1 MKKGKVLVKSPS
13 AMTSLANAYGG
24 QALQDLFRV
33 KTKPGKIVGGAL
45 GGLSALT
52 SLADASENQQ
62 DAFSAAQT
70 AAGRGVG
77 TYLGAGKTIDSGV
90 EAREQHKE
98 KKKLERANRMGM
110 EAFNAQMPPGGNVAP
125 PQHYDTQ
132 VAVRRERAA
141 QPAASPDF
149 NIPENFQLG
158 IYGTPMPGGNQ
169 VVSGQKGIQRNM
181 FNPAAPAAPTGLGAA
196 GLGNVD
202 PSMLQNVAPNP
213 DVRAGQSYA
222 DQVYQTPTGSA
233 GVPTMT
239 MEQMGQMLPGV
250 EQTPLQTQNAKV
262 GSSQIGVPAKAA
274 VDPNQVPPE
283 DLVAEMDAQG
293 AAGYFGYQN
302 NMKNAGEPMEL
313 AFMLLKSVMR

>member
-13 AMTSLANAYGG
+13 AMASLANAYGG

-33 KTKPGKIVGGAL
+33 KTKPGKVIGGAL
-45 GGLSALT
+45 GGISALT

-62 DAFSAAQT
+62 DFMSGAQM

-90 EAREQHKE
+90 EAREAHKE
-98 KKKLERANRMGM
+98 KKKLDRANRMGM
-110 EAFNAQMPPGGNVAP
+110 EAFNAQLPPGGNLAP

-149 NIPENFQLG
+149 NVPENFQLG

-181 FNPAAPAAPTGLGAA
+181 FNPAAPTPPPEPSGLEAA

-202 PSMLQNVAPNP
+202 PTMMSGDA
-213 DVRAGQSYA
+213 RAYGAS
-222 DQVYQTPTGSA
+222 

-250 EQTPLQTQNAKV
+250 EQPQPPQSQNATI
-262 GSSQIGVPAKAA
+262 GSTQVGVPAQPQPNVATMSPEEVAA
-274 VDPNQVPPE
+274 FYASQS
-283 DLVAEMDAQG
+283 Q
-293 AAGYFGYQN
+293 
-302 NMKNAGEPMEL
+302 MKNAGEPMEL

>member
-13 AMTSLANAYGG
+13 AMASLVDAYGG

-33 KTKPGKIVGGAL
+33 KTPLGRVAGGAL
-45 GGLSALT
+45 GGLTALT

-62 DAFSAAQT
+62 DLLSGAQT

-77 TYLGAGKTIDSGV
+77 AYLGAGKTVDAGV
-90 EAREQHKE
+90 EGYNQAKVD
-98 KKKLERANRMGM
+98 RANKKGLD
-110 EAFNAQMPPGGNVAP
+110 AFHSQLPPGGNLAP

-149 NIPENFQLG
+149 NVPENFQLG

-169 VVSGQKGIQRNM
+169 VVSGEKGIQRNM
-181 FNPAAPAAPTGLGAA
+181 FNPAAPTPPPEPSGLEAA

-202 PSMLQNVAPNP
+202 PTMLSGDA
-213 DVRAGQSYA
+213 RAYGAS
-222 DQVYQTPTGSA
+222 

-250 EQTPLQTQNAKV
+250 EQPQPPQSQNATIGSTQV
-262 GSSQIGVPAKAA
+262 GMPSQPQPDAA
-274 VDPNQVPPE
+274 TMSPE
-283 DLVAEMDAQG
+283 EVAAFYASQG
-293 AAGYFGYQN
+293 QSQGTKIEN
-302 NMKNAGEPMEL
+302 GEPMEL
-313 AFMLLKSVMR
+313 AFRLLKSVMR

>member
-13 AMTSLANAYGG
+13 ALANLANAYGG

-33 KTKPGKIVGGAL
+33 KTKPGQYIGGAL

-52 SLADASENQQ
+52 SLADASESQQ
-62 DAFSAAQT
+62 DAFSAAQG

-77 TYLGAGKTIDSGV
+77 TYLGAGKTVDAGYEQGV
-90 EAREQHKE
+90 TNYNQRKVD
-98 KKKLERANRMGM
+98 RANKKGLD
-110 EAFNAQMPPGGNVAP
+110 AFHSQLPPGGNLAP

-149 NIPENFQLG
+149 NVPENFQLG
-158 IYGTPMPGGNQ
+158 IYGTPMRGGNQ

-181 FNPAAPAAPTGLGAA
+181 FNPAAPTPPPEPSGLEAA

-202 PSMLQNVAPNP
+202 PTMLSGDA
-213 DVRAGQSYA
+213 RAYGAS
-222 DQVYQTPTGSA
+222 

-250 EQTPLQTQNAKV
+250 EQPQPPQSQNATI
-262 GSSQIGVPAKAA
+262 GSTEVGVPAQPQPNAA
-274 VDPNQVPPE
+274 NMSPEEVAAFYASQGQV
-283 DLVAEMDAQG
+283 
-293 AAGYFGYQN
+293 
-302 NMKNAGEPMEL
+302 KNAGEPMEL
-313 AFMLLKSVMR
+313 AFRLLKSVMR